1 MADKPIWKKA
11 LGFFVE
17 LDDDEKGIIKESI
30 NTKTNI
36 KSSTGDL
43 ESLLADSKSAL
54 EKLGSVENIN
64 VSPDVSQAQ
73 VEKAVSNETIDDK
86 EEIDFTQIYEAV
98 GTKGKSIFDVEEILN
113 APELKTL
120 PRETKAKAAI
130 VTLRTTGSKIEEALQ
145 DGYNKDQA
153 LDAAEIVKKRK
164 TLQKKQE
171 NEQKIQSIKKEVD
184 DFLKQ
189 KNAEM
194 EALTNENQDLDKSLS
209 KWITAKLNE
218 EKRIHD
224 IVLHFVKEE
233 ESKITLGEVD
243 MDMNSQANK

>member
-1 MADKPIWKKA
+1 MGDKPIWKKA

-17 LDDDEKGIIKESI
+17 LDDNEKEILKTSI
-30 NTKTNI
+30 NTTTKIDNK

-43 ESLLADSKSAL
+43 EKLLADSKSAL
-54 EKLGSVENIN
+54 EKLGTVENIN
-64 VSPDVSQAQ
+64 ISSNISETKVEQVVSEEINKD
-73 VEKAVSNETIDDK
+73 EK
-86 EEIDFTQIYEAV
+86 IDFTPIYEAI

-130 VTLRTTGSKIEEALQ
+130 VTLRTTGSTIEEVLEDA
-145 DGYNKDQA
+145 YRKDQA
-153 LDAAEIVKKRK
+153 LDAAEVVKKRK

-171 NEQKIQSIKKEVD
+171 NEQKIQAIKKEID

-189 KNAEM
+189 KNSEIESLMA
-194 EALTNENQDLDKSLS
+194 ENQELDKSLS
-209 KWITAKLNE
+209 LWIKAKLEE

-233 ESKITLGEVD
+233 ESKITLGEV
-243 MDMNSQANK
+243 NV